1 MPRRRSKRPIS
12 PRAIAMLVVLA
23 LALFAIGEAYL
34 MLRTDRGQILAARWL
49 GHGEGPR
56 VTQIVSRNI
65 RHGLAVAG
73 VVPDS
78 IQELPPLPVNARSA
92 NTDDSNAGT
101 DPGRLVRLRW
111 RVGLLPDASLLQ
123 ANYALTRTLEEAGA
137 EVLAGREEHTAQ
149 GGTRVILTV
158 GLPHRPTHEVVLT
171 LGARSDEPV
180 EKRATRVAIVVYG
193 FPDDGTA
200 ADSVFALPEPFAVA
214 LLPAAKNSAAVF
226 KAAHHRQREVVL
238 LLPLEPVNY
247 PQVNPGPGTLLV
259 TMKPTRIAESVDRYL
274 DQAGAVSA
282 VANHMGSLAT
292 QDMTV
297 MTAVYRTLRQHRVPF
312 VHLMPAAGAVCK
324 SLASEMGV
332 AYVEPG
338 AVIENEPR
346 APDAR
351 ALDKR
356 WKAVIQLAHTR
367 GEMTVWIR
375 LTPLSRR
382 WLARALD
389 RNKLPGVDLV
399 PLESLVRHPPPA

>member
-1 MPRRRSKRPIS
+1 MARKRKAS
-12 PRAIAMLVVLA
+12 PWKLFIA
-23 LALFAIGEAYL
+23 ALFAAAVVLFVAGEAFL
-34 MLRTDRGQILAARWL
+34 MTRSDTGRIRFARTFGFVDQPELTHL
-49 GHGEGPR
+49 
-56 VTQIVSRNI
+56 VSRQLHRAFAAAGI
-65 RHGLAVAG
+65 PADSVRERTMEDGPVA
-73 VVPDS
+73 
-78 IQELPPLPVNARSA
+78 
-92 NTDDSNAGT
+92 
-101 DPGRLVRLRW
+101 LRW
-111 RVGLLPDASLLQ
+111 TAGLKDDGSLLQ